1 MSCLSRCVNV
11 HTFILFFRDLQESR
25 VALEIKPDELG
36 CEGNDNIEK
45 EDGGCDSLPHHVT
58 VDSTPQSVGEKS
70 NELWIDEGNETLC
83 NTYKKEVPSESSTP
97 SNNLEKVSVDIQPST
112 LESPQSPVFVTTH
125 ELVKVESDLSSDEE
139 FKDNIAKE
147 AVHCSELCNRQEK
160 HMIIPGSALPVSDQA
175 NLCTQTSK
183 YLPGEEVSDGKLLR
197 RDLPKSTKQRLLPR
211 QYQIEEQL
219 GPQKQELPRLRE
231 HKEPSRIDKRH
242 YPGPRSPSPRG
253 HHRRY
258 RHSPPPEYME
268 KRWHHRNRPL
278 SPGVCIPHQFSRS
291 PPGCSGSP
299 PHRRYSTSPPPRCKK

>member
-1 MSCLSRCVNV
+1 MV
-11 HTFILFFRDLQESR
+11 
-25 VALEIKPDELG
+25 LETEPDEMG
-36 CEGNDNIEK
+36 CKSNDNVEK
-45 EDGGCDSLPHHVT
+45 EDGGCDSLPHDVT
-58 VDSTPQSVGEKS
+58 VDSNPGEKS

-83 NTYKKEVPSESSTP
+83 KAYKKEVPSESSTP
-97 SNNLEKVSVDIQPST
+97 SNDLEKVSVDIQPST
-112 LESPQSPVFVTTH
+112 LESPQSPVFVKTH

-147 AVHCSELCNRQEK
+147 AVHSSEPGNGQEK
-160 HMIIPGSALPVSDQA
+160 HVSGLPVIDQA
-175 NLCTQTSK
+175 NLSTQTSK
-183 YLPGEEVSDGKLLR
+183 YSTGEEVSDVKPLR
-197 RDLPKSTKQRLLPR
+197 RELPKSTKQRLLPR

-253 HHRRY
+253 HHRRH

-268 KRWHHRNRPL
+268 KRWHHKNRPL
-278 SPGVCIPHQFSRS
+278 S